1 MRAGLSWSA
10 SAGFD
15 RYDSDRYDSDRYALG
30 RIYFSIDS
38 N

>member
-15 RYDSDRYDSDRYALG
+15 RYDSDRYALG